1 MSTEQQHSVST
12 HNPATGAVL
21 ATYPVDDEGRV
32 EAIVRVADAGFRAW
46 RSEPVERRAE
56 VMARVATVLTARIE
70 SLARLITSEMGK
82 TIGEARAEVRKCA
95 DLAGWCAEQG
105 PAFLADE
112 RARVEGE
119 DVYVSYLPIGTV
131 LGIMPW
137 NFPLWQALRAALPIT
152 LGGNAF
158 LLKPAPNTLG
168 CGYALL
174 DVMEASGMPPG
185 VFGVLNIGNEAV
197 ASLLHDPRIAA
208 VTLTGSVGAG
218 SAVASVAGKVIKKSL
233 LELGGSDPY
242 IVLAD
247 ADVERAVAV
256 AVKARFQNCGQVCL
270 AAKRFILE
278 APIAEAFT
286 ARFAQAAAEL
296 VVGDPMDEATAIG
309 PIARADLREGLHRQV
324 RATAEQGA
332 RLLTGGK
339 AVDGPGFYYEPT
351 VFGAVT
357 PGMTAF
363 DEETF
368 GPVAAVTVARDVEE
382 AIGLANN
389 SPFGLSGNLW
399 TRDLDRARAIA
410 RRLETGGVFING
422 FTASNPR
429 TPVGGVK
436 LSGYGRELSHF
447 GVREFTNA
455 QTVWVRA

>member
-1 MSTEQQHSVST
+1 MSTEQSTSVST
-12 HNPATGAVL
+12 RNPATGAVL
-21 ATYPVDDEGRV
+21 SSYPIDDEGRI
-32 EAIVRVADAGFRAW
+32 EALTSAARTGFRAW
-46 RSEPVERRAE
+46 RSEPIERRAE
-56 VMARVATVLTARIE
+56 IIGKVGKALEDRVE
-70 SLARLITSEMGK
+70 PLARLMTSEMGK
-82 TIGEARAEVRKCA
+82 TIGEARAEVRKCV
-95 DLAGWCAEQG
+95 DLARWCAERG
-105 PAFLADE
+105 PAFLGDE
-112 RARVEGE
+112 RAAVEGE

-158 LLKPAPNTLG
+158 LLKPAPNVLG
-168 CGYALL
+168 CGYALAE
-174 DVMEASGMPPG
+174 VFEASGMPPG
-185 VFGVLNIGNEAV
+185 VFGVINIGNEAI
-197 ASLLHDPRIAA
+197 AKLLHDPRIAA

-218 SAVASVAGKVIKKSL
+218 AAVASLAGKLIKKSL
-233 LELGGSDPY
+233 LELGGSDPF

-247 ADVERAVAV
+247 ADLDQAVTV
-256 AVKARFQNCGQVCL
+256 GVKARFQNCGQVCL

-286 ARFAQAAAEL
+286 AKFAAAAAKL

-309 PIARADLREGLHRQV
+309 PIARADLREGLHGQV
-324 RATAEQGA
+324 RATVEQGA
-332 RLLTGGK
+332 KLLTGGRK
-339 AVDGPGFYYEPT
+339 MEGAGFFYEPT
-351 VFGAVT
+351 VFAAVT

-368 GPVAAVTVARDVEE
+368 GPVAAVTVAKDVEE

-389 SPFGLSGNLW
+389 SAFGLSGNLW
-399 TRDLDRARAIA
+399 TRDIARARAIA

-455 QTVWVRA
+455 QTVWVKA